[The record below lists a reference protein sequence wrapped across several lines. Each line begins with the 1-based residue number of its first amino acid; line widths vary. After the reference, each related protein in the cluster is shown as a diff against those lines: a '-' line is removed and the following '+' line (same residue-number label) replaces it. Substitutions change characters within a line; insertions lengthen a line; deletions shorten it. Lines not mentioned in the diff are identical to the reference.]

1 MLSSCSGNAASA
13 RPNLFMSQPT
23 SKAPRLMSKA
33 RTTETM
39 DDQRQVMKAPPSQKL
54 IIFLNFLTASVSEK
68 HVSLDSN

>member
-54 IIFLNFLTASVSEK
+54 IIFLILTASVSEK